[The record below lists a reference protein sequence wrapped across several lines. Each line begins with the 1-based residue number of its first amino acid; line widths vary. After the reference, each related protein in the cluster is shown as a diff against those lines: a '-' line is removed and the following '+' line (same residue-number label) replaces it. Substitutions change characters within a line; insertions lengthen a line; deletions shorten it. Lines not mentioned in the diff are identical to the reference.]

1 MTINEQK
8 PRLSDQDLAVL
19 RAMFLDREG
28 AIDVIRKIFF
38 PELTADSPI
47 KLNNDLWTTG
57 FDLSGMTP
65 EQKVIAVEARQMM
78 VNQIEGGLQV
88 IRLMVGTKEETV
100 EQAVARVRK
109 DSSK

>member
-8 PRLSDQDLAVL
+8 PRLTDKDLEVL

-28 AIDVIRKIFF
+28 AIDVVRKIFF

-47 KLNNDLWTTG
+47 KLNGDLWTTN
-57 FDLSGMTP
+57 FDLTGMTG

-78 VNQIEGGLQV
+78 VNQIEGSLQV
-88 IRLMVGTKEETV
+88 IRLIVGGKEETA
-100 EQAVARVRK
+100 EAVLARVRK
-109 DSSK
+109 DSAK